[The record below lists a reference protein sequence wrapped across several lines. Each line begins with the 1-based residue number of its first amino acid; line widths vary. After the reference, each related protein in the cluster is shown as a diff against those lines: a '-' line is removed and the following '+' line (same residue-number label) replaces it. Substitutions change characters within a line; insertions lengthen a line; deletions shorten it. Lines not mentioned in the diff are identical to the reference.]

1 MNGKAITAQ
10 TSDLSHGQQPI
21 TDSINDTVIG
31 LQTEAC

>member
-10 TSDLSHGQQPI
+10 TRDPSHVQQPI
-21 TDSINDTVIG
+21 PDSINDTVIG

>member
-10 TSDLSHGQQPI
+10 TRDPSHGQQPI
-21 TDSINDTVIG
+21 PDSINDTVIG